1 MMTQLEG
8 PTTSTTTLIASSHPG
23 ESWEN
28 PGRASIPGQFEG
40 DEGDWENEEFF
51 DDVQKDSPSP
61 ARPASFTSNYTATQ
75 TAPHRR
81 RRPAHVNNG
90 SLIRAS
96 LSPPPPRPAQAKE
109 DRDAQ
114 PPLIA
119 AEDVF
124 SKALRWLTWPLV
136 VWVGLWLLATTPPY
150 ISVQFSSAF
159 PLCALP
165 GISWSGMCQ
174 PLNTSPTGGQ
184 RIMWADYPALIDTQN
199 KVFEKLLDGSVGG
212 LALILSLE
220 IKNAEMATEDLLA
233 LVRISD
239 LKVKDTLARSLEDFV
254 FDAKKT
260 GQGLQKLISKFGE
273 ALGKCVYTDFKKK
286 KNDTL

>member
-8 PTTSTTTLIASSHPG
+8 PTTSTATLIASSHPG

-28 PGRASIPGQFEG
+28 AGRASIPGQFEG
-40 DEGDWENEEFF
+40 DDSDWENEEFF

-61 ARPASFTSNYTATQ
+61 ARPASFTSNYTTTQ

-96 LSPPPPRPAQAKE
+96 LSPPPPRPARAKE

-114 PPLIA
+114 PPLIT

-124 SKALRWLTWPLV
+124 SKALRWLTWPLAV
-136 VWVGLWLLATTPPY
+136 LVGLWLLATTFSY
-150 ISVQFSSAF
+150 ISVQLSSAF
-159 PLCALP
+159 TLCALP
-165 GISWSGMCQ
+165 GISWSGVCQ
-174 PLNTSPTGGQ
+174 PLNAPPTGGQ
-184 RIMWADYPALIDTQN
+184 RVMGTDYPALIAAQN
-199 KVFEKLLDGSVGG
+199 EIFEQLLDSSVGG
-212 LALILSLE
+212 SALILSLDV
-220 IKNAEMATEDLLA
+220 KNAEMATKDLVA

-239 LKVKDTLARSLEDFV
+239 LKVKDMMAKSLEDFV
-254 FDAKKT
+254 FDVKIT
-260 GQGLQKLISKFGE
+260 GQGLQKLISKFVK
-273 ALGKCVYTDFKKK
+273 AVGKCVYTNSFK
-286 KNDTL
+286 N